1 MVSSTALVQAGDGMK
16 SRTYLIFAISAATCL
31 ALGFYAGS
39 NYLKWF
45 YFSDDDAVKASVY
58 HDAIEGLVAAAPS
71 ADRTILRE
79 NLQAMHPYFFRDK
92 EHECVRFMPKYG
104 QYSFVRVYC
113 RDTTDKSVKIS
124 NY

>member
-1 MVSSTALVQAGDGMK
+1 MARRTFLILALSS
-16 SRTYLIFAISAATCL
+16 AICL

-45 YFSDDDAVKASVY
+45 YFSDDGAVKASVY
-58 HDAIEGLVAAAPS
+58 HDAIEGLVAAVPS
-71 ADRTILRE
+71 EQRTEIRKDLE
-79 NLQAMHPYFFRDK
+79 LMHPDFFRDN
-92 EHECVRFMPKYG
+92 ELECVRFMPKYG
-104 QYSFVRVYC
+104 WYSFVRVYC